1 MNFAQHGT
9 FKETRSSFKPAGKY
23 FVLLTVC
30 VLPPEGKRGGSSGS
44 GESTPLSLH
53 SSPPPRQRVLSEPW
67 LAIHNLARLNRA
79 YEEALRE
86 RSPHEEE
93 GSEDARKERG
103 GRGDAGGEDER
114 THFNNSR
121 MEEERRR
128 GREEFLP
135 RISQSLVSL
144 TDMNLSQVTSTR
156 SVPRKCSTPGG
167 PTFTPKSDNLP
178 PCGSPPSHLRR
189 NTLPSLQVIPLPLHL
204 PALDIQSESHLQVPT
219 QVLASKSRSITFL
232 PRLAPACLPPCSY
245 SPTPSAHRASLR
257 PALLPSLPHASSVA
271 SLVAPPASRCSERS
285 RRPLRRHSVQHEQ
298 SPGGETV

>member
-9 FKETRSSFKPAGKY
+9 FKKTPSFFKPAGKY
-23 FVLLTVC
+23 SVLLTFC
-30 VLPPEGKRGGSSGS
+30 TLPPAGKRGSSGG

-79 YEEALRE
+79 YEEASRE
-86 RSPHEEE
+86 RSPHEEG

-103 GRGDAGGEDER
+103 GRGDEGGQDER
-114 THFNNSR
+114 THFNDSG
-121 MEEERRR
+121 MEEERRWSR
-128 GREEFLP
+128 KEFLP
-135 RISQSLVSL
+135 QISQSLISL

-156 SVPRKCSTPGG
+156 LVPRKCLTSGG

-178 PCGSPPSHLRR
+178 PYGSPPSHHRR
-189 NTLPSLQVIPLPLHL
+189 NTLPSLQVIPPPLHL

-232 PRLAPACLPPCSY
+232 PRLATACLPPSSY
-245 SPTPSAHRASLR
+245 SQAPSAHRASLG
-257 PALLPSLPHASSVA
+257 PALLPSLPHASSIA
-271 SLVAPPASRCSERS
+271 SLVAPPSSRCSEKS
-285 RRPLRRHSVQHEQ
+285 RRLLWRHSVQHEQ